1 MTTPAPFPPAWIT
14 AFTLEELERLA
25 IRTVDGEMTDA
36 EALAAEGLNRKLWAA
51 KSKGAKP

>member
-1 MTTPAPFPPAWIT
+1 MTTPAPFPPAWLD

-25 IRTVDGEMTDA
+25 IRTVDGDMTDA

-51 KSKGAKP
+51 KSQGARP